1 MQHHRTPDKA
11 SSTERLEGVI
21 LGLLVDRDQQRPW
34 SVNEIA
40 RATGSQI
47 HALIGIERLC
57 RHGLIHRWESFVSA
71 TNAAVHFHDLMHSY
85 DRDSRHEWDIE
96 HRVLTVLLTSS
107 ECGKKWLPEKK
118 IWRVL
123 RATKRRQRLAITD
136 ALNRLNGTG
145 LVDRCQYLV
154 IPSNAAVHLD
164 QIMTL

>member
-11 SSTERLEGVI
+11 SSTERLEGII

-47 HALIGIERLC
+47 HALTGIERLC

-96 HRVLTVLLTSS
+96 HQILEVLLTASGDS
-107 ECGKKWLPEKK
+107 TKWLTDKEVRKA
-118 IWRVL
+118 L
-123 RATKRRQRLAITD
+123 RATRRYHKLTITD
-136 ALNRLNGTG
+136 ALNRLDGAG
-145 LVDRCQYLV
+145 LVDRRKFLV
-154 IPSNAAVHLD
+154 TPSDPAVHFN